1 MSSLHTPLDSSS
13 GVVISSVFILVIVCA
28 HLQNGEIV
36 FFTSYNIIK
45 MSRRHRRKI
54 KMRFSLL
61 VFFIQWIMV
70 DAKKPLYRVLER
82 LKHEIRNVEYG
93 GVEGRKT
100 EKQIKHFK
108 RKPTTINDD
117 EMQKNASAFQFTCTR
132 FNLLSLD
139 RLKMFTSWFFNQKN
153 HHQNWTHVINI
164 EVDLITWETEFA
176 YFSIAAI
183 IIKCW
188 FIKFANVSQ
197 LSKRA
202 VE

>member
-1 MSSLHTPLDSSS
+1 MKAQNASSEERGLDHRRRTIRNIGYRSMCARTSPIRTFVSYRRCRAIMQLSQKGLQMSSLHTPLDSSS
-13 GVVISSVFILVIVCA
+13 GVVISSVFTFVIVCA

-100 EKQIKHFK
+100 EKQIKHF
-108 RKPTTINDD
+108 
-117 EMQKNASAFQFTCTR
+117 
-132 FNLLSLD
+132 
-139 RLKMFTSWFFNQKN
+139 
-153 HHQNWTHVINI
+153 
-164 EVDLITWETEFA
+164 
-176 YFSIAAI
+176 
-183 IIKCW
+183 
-188 FIKFANVSQ
+188 
-197 LSKRA
+197 
-202 VE
+202 